1 MISMIWKLGVY
12 RHAMLSCFYVSLWW
26 IHVHYKFSY
35 LHYAYYR
42 HVISRNWRLP
52 RPTYLKVKFLISR
65 RLVLPRI
72 ALWIMQEATSDLICD
87 HQSCG
92 RSFSSVAALNFHKR
106 CCQPSKKRLQSAL
119 PKAKELWEARKK
131 ARLMAMTRMVRHST
145 PVTIMSH
152 AVDF

>member
-1 MISMIWKLGVY
+1 MIWKFGVY

-35 LHYAYYR
+35 LSLTLRSASCHYAYYQ

-52 RPTYLKVKFLISR
+52 RPTYLRGKFLISR
-65 RLVLPRI
+65 RLVSPRI
-72 ALWIMQEATSDLICD
+72 ALWIMQEATSELICD

-131 ARLMAMTRMVRHST
+131 AHLMAMTRMVRL
-145 PVTIMSH
+145 
-152 AVDF
+152 